1 MNKSFKKIIYTAV
14 AVVMALSAVSCGKN
28 TIEKSDSPV
37 TTTTASKDETVT
49 AAPEEEPTGGETQA
63 KKTKKKKKVIKEN
76 YNHLTGLYD
85 VSDDGKGKRPCA
97 VMVNNIEAA
106 LPQYGIYDADILFEI
121 VAEGGITRL
130 MAVYGDESDIP
141 NVCSVRSAR
150 YYYMLFAQSFDAV
163 YLHWGSDPIICRPMF
178 DELSIDHIDGMYNTD
193 IYDRD
198 YDRMN
203 YMDMEHTGYLNG
215 SAVMDEISALGM
227 RQDIKDGYE
236 DIFSFYDE
244 FTKPAGDDCDKATV
258 NFSQW
263 YFSDFTYSDKTKTYK
278 KLHNGNKHMDQVK
291 NKQLEFT
298 NLLILEVPDI
308 KVANEDSKIVKFDMD
323 GGSGY
328 LLTGGKIKRI
338 NWSKDGDFGKLT
350 LTDESGNDLMLNV
363 GKTYIGVTKQGT
375 LSY

>member
-14 AVVMALSAVSCGKN
+14 AVVMALSAVSCSKN
-28 TIEKSDSPV
+28 TIEKSDNAV
-37 TTTTASKDETVT
+37 TTTTASKEETVT

>member
-1 MNKSFKKIIYTAV
+1 MNKSFKKIIYTTV
-14 AVVMALSAVSCGKN
+14 AVVMALSAVSCSKN
-28 TIEKSDSPV
+28 TIEKSDNAV
-37 TTTTASKDETVT
+37 TTTTASKEETVT

-244 FTKPAGDDCDKATV
+244 FTRPAGDDCDKATV